1 MNRFAIRAGLAA
13 IAASFVALAPAAA
26 AQPFFDR
33 FDGSWRGTGQVQRDI
48 DPAPRAV
55 KCSLSGK
62 RNGPNSMSIAGTC
75 RAAVIFS
82 RKIGA
87 DLTFDPKTQRF
98 TGNYTGSS
106 TGPATLSGRLR
117 GERLVLEITYAKV
130 VYGDRKAVMTISNPG
145 SKNFSMAVTD
155 KVNGRD
161 KQTSSLSF
169 SRN

>member
-1 MNRFAIRAGLAA
+1 MRFACTRLAA
-13 IAASFVALAPAAA
+13 ALATMAVGLSVAHA
-26 AQPFFDR
+26 EQPFFDR
-33 FDGSWRGTGQVQRDI
+33 FDGSWRGNGQVQRDI
-48 DPAPRAV
+48 DPAPRSV
-55 KCSLSGK
+55 KCSLTGK
-62 RNGPNSMSIAGTC
+62 RNGPNRMSIAGTC

-87 DLTFDPKTQRF
+87 DLTFDPKSQRF
-98 TGNYTGSS
+98 TGSYTGSA

-145 SKNFSMAVTD
+145 SRNFSMAVTD
-155 KVNGRD
+155 KVDGRD